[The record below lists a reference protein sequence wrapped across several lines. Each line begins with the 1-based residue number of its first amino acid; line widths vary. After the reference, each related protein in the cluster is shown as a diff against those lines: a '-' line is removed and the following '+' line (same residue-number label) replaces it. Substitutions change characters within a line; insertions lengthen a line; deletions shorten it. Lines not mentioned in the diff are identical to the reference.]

1 MKSIILRTEK
11 LQKSFETDFGTQHI
25 IKDITVDFYRGDF
38 TVIMGESGTGKSTLL
53 YLLAGMDKPTS
64 GNIFF
69 DDENLTDMSA
79 NRLASYRKKNCGFV
93 FQHHCLIPGLT
104 VMDNVLISGLLC
116 NNKRKQVIARAEELF
131 EQMEISPVTAT
142 KFPSQISGGRAQ
154 RVGIVRALINSP
166 ELLFADEPTG
176 SLNSKASKE
185 VLDIFSHFNSVGQSV
200 IMVTHDIKS
209 ALRANRIIY
218 LKDGRIAGELNLE
231 PYTADTPERIAKTN
245 EFLESMRW

>member
-79 NRLASYRKKNCGFV
+79 NRLASYRKK
-93 FQHHCLIPGLT
+93 
-104 VMDNVLISGLLC
+104 
-116 NNKRKQVIARAEELF
+116 
-131 EQMEISPVTAT
+131 
-142 KFPSQISGGRAQ
+142 
-154 RVGIVRALINSP
+154 
-166 ELLFADEPTG
+166 
-176 SLNSKASKE
+176 
-185 VLDIFSHFNSVGQSV
+185 
-200 IMVTHDIKS
+200 
-209 ALRANRIIY
+209 
-218 LKDGRIAGELNLE
+218 
-231 PYTADTPERIAKTN
+231 TADLYFSITALFPD
-245 EFLESMRW
+245 